1 MTEHLGYPK
10 KTTMSCTHSPRCP
23 EATDP
28 NCCTAHVLADHSEQ
42 GWCKLCNGLIVFD
55 DGLYL
60 DATGQVA
67 IVPPLSH

>member
-1 MTEHLGYPK
+1 
-10 KTTMSCTHSPRCP
+10 MSCTHSPRCP

-60 DATGQVA
+60 DSEGHVA
-67 IVPPLSH
+67 VVPAALS